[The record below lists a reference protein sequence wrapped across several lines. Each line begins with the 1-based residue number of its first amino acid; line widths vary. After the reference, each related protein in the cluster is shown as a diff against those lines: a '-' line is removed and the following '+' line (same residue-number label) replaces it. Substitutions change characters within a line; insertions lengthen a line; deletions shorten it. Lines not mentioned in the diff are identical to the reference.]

1 MLCVVNSWGGSFTD
15 MWCSACRRTPTHFAG
30 DCSSDGPLL
39 DIKNFKN
46 KGGAADGVMAWT
58 AWGS

>member
-1 MLCVVNSWGGSFTD
+1 MPEN
-15 MWCSACRRTPTHFAG
+15 THFAG

-46 KGGAADGVMAWT
+46 KGGAAVNIT
-58 AWGS
+58 TEFL